1 MKIKLIDC
9 PEEFIPTSWQIEHKL
24 KLLEINGK
32 SKALSGLHDI
42 KIKDENDF
50 KKLIN
55 NLKLQLASKGILRNR
70 NKLQIGNQK
79 GQKEIIEIKS
89 TRGHSRLFTFFS
101 TNKELIICTH
111 TYWKTSTNKK
121 QQNLEFTRAVE
132 MRNLYLE
139 YKELKNEKYKNK

>member
-9 PEEFIPTSWQIEHKL
+9 PEKFIPTSWQKEHKL

-42 KIKDENDF
+42 KIKDEKDF
-50 KKLIN
+50 KKLIKN
-55 NLKLQLASKGILRNR
+55 VKLQLSSKEILK
-70 NKLQIGNQK
+70 NKEKVQVGKQK
-79 GQKEIIEIKS
+79 NQKEIIEIKAM
-89 TRGHSRLFTFFS
+89 RGHSRLFTFFS
-101 TNKELIICTH
+101 ENKELIICTH

-132 MRNLYLE
+132 MRSLYLK
-139 YKELKNEKYKNK
+139 YKELKNEKYKN